1 MKRLVIFI
9 STWMCTAWVGTAW
22 VGTACVVISGLAPHA
37 ARAADLLAV
46 YQRALQND
54 PQLREAEATR
64 LAALEAK
71 PQALSAL
78 LPQLTG
84 NGLISRERD
93 SGSQNQTEALTLP
106 PCVGGAAPTDIN
118 PCSPAGTPSTVFESF
133 GFTGR
138 TTTTT
143 HHYTV
148 DLKQNL
154 FRWGNWVA
162 LQTADSQVAQAEAD
176 YQAAQQ
182 DLMARVSQA
191 YFNVLGAQDDLEA
204 QQVALLSVNRQL
216 DQAESRYQI
225 GLIAITDVEEARA
238 AHDTT
243 AAAVIAAKRALASN
257 QEALRQIT
265 GDPFDFLAQ
274 PIEPFELATPDP
286 VSEDR
291 WVEMALQQNLS
302 LVSSR
307 LAADIAREN
316 VSSAR
321 GGHFPSLD
329 LVGSSGKLSS
339 NAVDVFPDG
348 SPAGGSTL
356 DQQQRSIGIQ
366 LTFPIYSGGMVSS
379 QVRQA
384 VYRHRAAKERLER
397 VARQTEHDARDAYL
411 GVLSEISRVKALR
424 RAVESNQIALRATES
439 GYEAGTRTAVDVLQS
454 RQQWVQAQT
463 DYAHSR
469 YDYMLNV
476 IKLQQAAGTLSEQSL
491 QRVNALLKDQPPN
504 PADRPSADLPPGQ
517 PVSGQPVP
525 GQPAPV
531 R

>member
-1 MKRLVIFI
+1 MKRLLFAFALYL
-9 STWMCTAWVGTAW
+9 TTNA
-22 VGTACVVISGLAPHA
+22 AP
-37 ARAADLLAV
+37 AADLLAV

-78 LPQLTG
+78 LPQVTG
-84 NGLISRERD
+84 NGMISRERD
-93 SGSQNQTEALTLP
+93 LATQNTTEAVSVP
-106 PCVGGAAPTDIN
+106 PCSPGAPAGV
-118 PCSPAGTPSTVFESF
+118 PCAPAGTPATIFESF
-133 GFTGR
+133 PFSGKVD
-138 TTTTT
+138 TTT
-143 HHYTV
+143 HRYTV

-154 FRWGNWVA
+154 FNWSNWEA
-162 LQTADSQVAQAEAD
+162 LKRADSQVAQAEAD

-182 DLMARVSQA
+182 DLMERVAQR
-191 YFNVLGAQDDLEA
+191 YFDVLGAQDDLEA
-204 QQVALLSVNRQL
+204 QQMALVSINRQL
-216 DQAESRYQI
+216 DQAEARYRI

-238 AHDTT
+238 SHDST
-243 AAAVIAAKRALASN
+243 AAAVIAAKRILAST
-257 QEALRQIT
+257 QELLREII
-265 GDPFDFLAQ
+265 GDPFDSLAR
-274 PIEPFELATPDP
+274 PVEPFEMANPDP
-286 VSEDR
+286 ISEDR

-316 VSSAR
+316 ASVAR

-329 LVGSSGKLSS
+329 LVGSAGKLTT
-339 NAVDVFPDG
+339 NGVDVFDDG
-348 SPAGGSTL
+348 SPAGGTTL
-356 DQQQRSIGIQ
+356 NQRQRSIGIQ
-366 LTFPIYSGGMVSS
+366 LTFPIYSGGLVSS

-384 VYRHRAAKERLER
+384 VYQHRAAKERLER

-411 GVLSEISRVKALR
+411 GVLSEVSRVKALH
-424 RAVESNQIALRATES
+424 RAVESNLVALRATES

-454 RQQWVQAQT
+454 RQQWVQAHT

-476 IKLQQAAGTLSEQSL
+476 IKLQQAAGTLSEHSL
-491 QRVNALLKDQPPN
+491 QRINTLLTDAPT
-504 PADRPSADLPPGQ
+504 PAPQTDVPPSAK
-517 PVSGQPVP
+517 
-525 GQPAPV
+525 A

>member
-1 MKRLVIFI
+1 LAF
-9 STWMCTAWVGTAW
+9 
-22 VGTACVVISGLAPHA
+22 ACMSSAS
-37 ARAADLLAV
+37 AADLLTV

-54 PQLREAEATR
+54 PQLREAENTR
-64 LAALEAK
+64 LATLEAK

-93 SGSQNQTEALTLP
+93 SGTQNQTEALTLP
-106 PCVGGAAPTDIN
+106 PCVGGAVPSDIN
-118 PCSPAGTPSTVFESF
+118 PCAAAGTPSTVFESF

-148 DLKQNL
+148 DLHQSL
-154 FRWGNWVA
+154 FKWGNWIA
-162 LQTADSQVAQAEAD
+162 LQAADAQVAQAEAD
-176 YQAAQQ
+176 YQAARQ
-182 DLMARVSQA
+182 DLMARVAQA
-191 YFNVLGAQDDLEA
+191 YFNVLGAQDDVEA
-204 QQVALLSVNRQL
+204 QQVALNSVNRQL
-216 DQAESRYQI
+216 EQAESRYEI

-238 AHDTT
+238 SHDTT
-243 AAAVIAAKRALASN
+243 AAALIANKRALASA
-257 QEALRQIT
+257 QEALREIT
-265 GDPFDFLAQ
+265 GDPFDYLAR
-274 PIEPFELATPDP
+274 PIEPFELASPDP
-286 VSEDR
+286 ISEDR

-307 LAADIAREN
+307 LAADIARDN
-316 VSSAR
+316 IGIAR
-321 GGHFPSLD
+321 GGHYPSLD
-329 LVGSSGKLSS
+329 LVGSAGKITT
-339 NAVDVFPDG
+339 NGVNVFPDG

-356 DQQQRSIGIQ
+356 DQNQRSIGIQ
-366 LTFPIYSGGMVSS
+366 LTFPLYSGGMVSS

-384 VYRHRAAKERLER
+384 TYRHRAAKERLER
-397 VARQTEHDARDAYL
+397 TARQTEHDARDAYL

-424 RAVESNQIALRATES
+424 RAVESNQTALRATES

-476 IKLQQAAGTLSEQSL
+476 IKLQQAAGTLTEQSL
-491 QRVNALLKDQPPN
+491 SSLNALLKDEPP
-504 PADRPSADLPPGQ
+504 AK
-517 PVSGQPVP
+517 
-525 GQPAPV
+525 
-531 R
+531 

>member
-1 MKRLVIFI
+1 MKQLLLVIVGI
-9 STWMCTAWVGTAW
+9 LGVGT
-22 VGTACVVISGLAPHA
+22 VS
-37 ARAADLLAV
+37 AADLLAV
-46 YQRALQND
+46 YERALQND
-54 PQLREAEATR
+54 PQLREAENTR

-106 PCVGGAAPTDIN
+106 PCVGTVLPTDIN
-118 PCSPAGTPSTVFESF
+118 PCAPPGSPSTVFESF

-148 DLKQNL
+148 DLHQSL
-154 FRWGNWVA
+154 FKWGNWVA
-162 LQTADSQVAQAEAD
+162 LQAADSQVAQAEAD
-176 YQAAQQ
+176 YQAARQ
-182 DLMARVSQA
+182 DLMERVA
-191 YFNVLGAQDDLEA
+191 ERYFDVLGAQDDLDA
-204 QQVALLSVNRQL
+204 QQVALTSVTRQL
-216 DQAESRYQI
+216 EQAESRYEI
-225 GLIAITDVEEARA
+225 GLIAVTDVEEARA
-238 AHDTT
+238 SHDTT
-243 AAAVIAAKRALASN
+243 AAAVIAAKRALASA
-257 QEALRQIT
+257 QELLREVT
-265 GDPFDFLAQ
+265 GDPFDYLAR
-274 PIEPFELATPDP
+274 PIEPFELASPDP
-286 VSEDR
+286 VSEER

-307 LAADIAREN
+307 LAADIARDN

-321 GGHFPSLD
+321 GGHYPSLD
-329 LVGSSGKLSS
+329 LVGSAGKITT
-339 NAVDVFPDG
+339 NGVNVFPDG
-348 SPAGGSTL
+348 APAGGSTL
-356 DQQQRSIGIQ
+356 DQNQRSIGIQ
-366 LTFPIYSGGMVSS
+366 LTFPLYSGGMVSS

-384 VYRHRAAKERLER
+384 TYRHRAAKERLER

-424 RAVESNQIALRATES
+424 RAVESNMTALRATES

-454 RQQWVQAQT
+454 RQQWVQSQT

-469 YDYMLNV
+469 YDYMINV

-491 QRVNALLKDQPPN
+491 TRVNALLRDVP
-504 PADRPSADLPPGQ
+504 PSAAAPASEPGLHQ
-517 PVSGQPVP
+517 
-525 GQPAPV
+525 